1 MVWDRHHHS
10 KVKSLNKKIRKRTE
24 TGGFGIKNI
33 IITVAIVILFLG
45 VLLVYYGMLYS
56 QTREKIIKSQEL
68 SAVTEAQQIDQYLST
83 GIYSMRFACF
93 TLDNMI
99 RDGESQA
106 EIEEFMN
113 NQSEAI
119 VNIMSGSSNG
129 MYGYINGEFM
139 DGTGWKPEDG
149 FDPTVRPWY
158 VDARA
163 NIGRV
168 AIVDP
173 YYDLE
178 SQTITISLS
187 KTLCDAVSVAAM
199 DVSLAYMQE
208 LTESLS
214 EQSDSDLDM
223 VLDQNFTVITHSD
236 RSEIGKNYL
245 NESGTF
251 GAALAE
257 KLHSTDESYFSLE
270 QGDSDYIVYRVPMA
284 NDWICVSVFD
294 ATSVFRQMK
303 RTLLFTIF
311 AACLVVAVIL
321 LIMNLLS
328 RETQIAQQLESDIQ
342 QKDDQLKKISFDTYR
357 DPLTGV
363 KNKAAL
369 QKYSEELSQKIKDG
383 RGEPFSVLMM
393 DVNNLKYINDN
404 FGHEA
409 GDDYLR
415 GCCLTLCHVFQH
427 SPVFRIGG
435 DEFVTVSQNDDYENR
450 AALFTKLSEAFDQ
463 AYSQENAD
471 AWKRYSASF
480 GTADNTAEDTSLDQV
495 LKRADQ
501 LMYENK
507 KAFKEKH
514 GSYR

>member
-1 MVWDRHHHS
+1 M
-10 KVKSLNKKIRKRTE
+10 KKKLTRKKTE

-33 IITVAIVILFLG
+33 IITAAIVILFLG
-45 VLLVYYGMLYS
+45 VLLIYYEMLYTR
-56 QTREKIIKSQEL
+56 TREKIIKSQEL
-68 SAVTEAQQIDQYLST
+68 SAVTEAQQIDQYLNT
-83 GIYSMRFACF
+83 GIYTMRFACF

-99 RDGESQA
+99 RDGRSQA
-106 EIEEFMN
+106 EIRDFME

-119 VNIMSGSSNG
+119 VNIMSGSSDG

-139 DGTGWKPEDG
+139 DGVGWEPEDG
-149 FDPTVRPWY
+149 FEPTVRPWY

-173 YYDLE
+173 YFDLE
-178 SQTITISLS
+178 SRTITISLS
-187 KTLCDAVSVAAM
+187 KTLCDAVSVVAM

-214 EQSDSDLDM
+214 KQSDSDMDL
-223 VLDQNFTVITHSD
+223 VLDQDFTVITHSD
-236 RSEIGKNYL
+236 RSEIGKSYQE
-245 NESGTF
+245 ESGTF

-257 KLHSTDESYFSLE
+257 KLRSTDESYFNLK
-270 QGDSDYIVYRVPMA
+270 QGASDYIVYRVPVA

-303 RTLLFTIF
+303 MTLLFTIF

-321 LIMNLLS
+321 LIMYLLS

-342 QKDDQLKKISFDTYR
+342 EKDDQIKKISLDTYR

-369 QKYSEELSQKIKDG
+369 QKYSEELSRKLKDG
-383 RGEPFSVLMM
+383 RREPFSVLMM

-409 GDDYLR
+409 GDEYLR

-435 DEFVTVSQNDDYENR
+435 DEFIAISQNEDYKNR
-450 AALFTKLSEAFDQ
+450 AALFIKLSETFEQ
-463 AYSQENAD
+463 AYSQKYAD
-471 AWKRYSASF
+471 AWKRYSASL
-480 GTADNTAEDTSLDQV
+480 GTADLSSADTSLDQV
-495 LKRADQ
+495 LKRADRQ
-501 LMYENK
+501 MYEEK
-507 KAFKEKH
+507 KAFREKH

>member
-1 MVWDRHHHS
+1 
-10 KVKSLNKKIRKRTE
+10 
-24 TGGFGIKNI
+24 
-33 IITVAIVILFLG
+33 
-45 VLLVYYGMLYS
+45 
-56 QTREKIIKSQEL
+56 
-68 SAVTEAQQIDQYLST
+68 
-83 GIYSMRFACF
+83 
-93 TLDNMI
+93 
-99 RDGESQA
+99 
-106 EIEEFMN
+106 
-113 NQSEAI
+113 
-119 VNIMSGSSNG
+119 MSGSSNG

-214 EQSDSDLDM
+214 EQSDSDMDM

-369 QKYSEELSQKIKDG
+369 QKYSEELSRKIKDG

-404 FGHEA
+404 FGHLE
-409 GDDYLR
+409 GDYAICALADAVKEFASENGICAR
-415 GCCLTLCHVFQH
+415 F
-427 SPVFRIGG
+427 GG
-435 DEFVTVSQNDDYENR
+435 DEFACAMITIGELTIEADEVRSRLLARICSQAKPKPYKITASVGSCGLIIGADLDIDR
-450 AALFTKLSEAFDQ
+450 MMSEADRKM
-463 AYSQENAD
+463 YAD
-471 AWKRYSASF
+471 KEARRM
-480 GTADNTAEDTSLDQV
+480 TRED
-495 LKRADQ
+495 
-501 LMYENK
+501 
-507 KAFKEKH
+507 
-514 GSYR
+514 

>member
-1 MVWDRHHHS
+1 M
-10 KVKSLNKKIRKRTE
+10 NKKPTQKNTKSGR
-24 TGGFGIKNI
+24 FGIKNI
-33 IITVAIVILFLG
+33 IITAAIVILFLS
-45 VLLVYYGMLYS
+45 VLLAYYGMLYTE
-56 QTREKIIKSQEL
+56 TRERIIKSQEL

-83 GIYSMRFACF
+83 GISTMRFACF

-99 RDGESQA
+99 RDGRSQA
-106 EIEEFMN
+106 EIKDFIE

-119 VNIMSGSSNG
+119 VNIMSGSSDG

-139 DGTGWKPEDG
+139 DGTGWEPEEG
-149 FDPTVRPWY
+149 FDPAVRPWY

-178 SQTITISLS
+178 ARTMTISLS

-199 DVSLAYMQE
+199 DVSLSYMQE

-214 EQSDSDLDM
+214 EQSDSDMDL
-223 VLDQNFTVITHSD
+223 VLDQDFTVLTHSD
-236 RSEIGKNYL
+236 RSEIGKNYQE
-245 NESGTF
+245 ESGTF
-251 GAALAE
+251 GAVLAE
-257 KLHSTDESYFSLE
+257 KLRSTDESYFSLE
-270 QGDSDYIVYRVPMA
+270 HGMSDYIVYRVPVA

-294 ATSVFRQMK
+294 TTSVFRQMK

-321 LIMNLLS
+321 LIMHLLS

-342 QKDDQLKKISFDTYR
+342 EKDDQIKKISLDTYR

-369 QKYSEELSQKIKDG
+369 QKFSEELSRKLKEG
-383 RGEPFSVLMM
+383 RGEPFSILMM

-404 FGHEA
+404 FGHDA
-409 GDDYLR
+409 GDEYLR
-415 GCCLTLCHVFQH
+415 GCCMTLCHIYQH

-435 DEFVTVSQNDDYENR
+435 DEFVAVSQNDDYENR
-450 AALFTKLSEAFDQ
+450 EALFIKLSEAFDQ
-463 AYSQENAD
+463 AYSMEDAD

-480 GTADNTAEDTSLDQV
+480 GTADLKPSDSSLDQV

-501 LMYENK
+501 QMYEEK